1 MANPGAFSPFRF
13 HRGDTVPTMTC
24 SRVALLWMTGV
35 FVVTGIAHTT
45 AASEL
50 TASDVEYLKTIAGF
64 QSPRFLRDMTPAE
77 TSCMHEL
84 INRPGDENERS
95 RVVSAFVGWIVLG
108 QVSGDRTPPQTCPPE

>member
-1 MANPGAFSPFRF
+1 MASPACFQP
-13 HRGDTVPTMTC
+13 VPFP
-24 SRVALLWMTGV
+24 SRRCRANDDLFPCRIAWMAGI